1 MPKPPG
7 QRRKSR
13 EAAFLAAFSQSF
25 TRDDAASSLRRLSL
39 IEATPREPLADEEK
53 DWKVPPWDEFAMQ
66 LAGAV
71 DAHRAEIDGLIQ
83 ERLKDWTLER
93 LSPSVLALLR
103 LGVAEL
109 RFMEGVPPKVAINE
123 YVELA
128 KRFAEAEAPSLVN
141 AVLDRIHKTSDK

>member
-25 TRDDAASSLRRLSL
+25 TRDDAASNLKRLSL
-39 IEATPREPLADEEK
+39 IESARGEPLAAEEK
-53 DWKVPPWDEFAMQ
+53 DWKVPPWDDFA
-66 LAGAV
+66 LALAQAV
-71 DAHRAEIDGLIQ
+71 DANRAAIDAMIE
-83 ERLKDWTLER
+83 ERLVDWTLER

-141 AVLDRIHKTSDK
+141 AVLDRIHKTSIK

>member
-25 TRDDAASSLRRLSL
+25 TRDDAAANLRRLNL
-39 IEATPREPLADEEK
+39 IESSRGEPLAEGEK
-53 DWKVPPWDEFAMQ
+53 DWRVPAWDDFAME
-66 LAGAV
+66 LARAV
-71 DAHRAEIDGLIQ
+71 DAHRSAIDALIE
-83 ERLKDWTLER
+83 ERLVDWTLER
-93 LSPSVLALLR
+93 LSPAVLALLR

-141 AVLDRIHKTSDK
+141 AVLDRIHKTSAR